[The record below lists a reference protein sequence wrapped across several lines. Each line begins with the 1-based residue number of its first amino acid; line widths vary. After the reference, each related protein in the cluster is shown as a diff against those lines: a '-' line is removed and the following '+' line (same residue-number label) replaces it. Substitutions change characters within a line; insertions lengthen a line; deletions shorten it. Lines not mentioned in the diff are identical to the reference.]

1 MGVAE
6 ERRERLARMRLYL
19 ITGDRGDEVETARI
33 VEAALEGGATVIQL
47 RKKSMPMLEQYRLA
61 LALRIL
67 TREHEALLIINDHV
81 DLAIAADADG
91 VHLGQ
96 DDLPP
101 DAVRALPG
109 FEGRLIGRSTPNL
122 AQAQLPVPDGVSL
135 LELLE
140 QLDVQPSRVVVEHNR
155 EIRRRD
161 DFDKTQ
167 VHAGD
172 ELELVYFVGGGAGDD
187 ALVVGGR
194 SLRSRLIHGTGKF
207 ASNEVLARCL
217 TAAQPDMITV
227 AIRRLNLEGGRS
239 ELEGVDLRRYT
250 LLPNTAGA
258 TTAEGAVRLARL
270 ARAAGFSDFIKVE
283 VIGDQ
288 DTLLPDPQGTLEA
301 TRQLV
306 KEGFI
311 VMAYTSDDV
320 VQAIRLYE
328 AGAAAVMPGAAPLGT
343 TLGLQNL
350 LNLELIVSKVQVPV
364 IVDAGLGVPS
374 EAARCL
380 EVCAASVLVNT
391 ATARA
396 QNPPE
401 MARAFADAVVAG
413 RRAFRAGRAH
423 IGLKAVASS
432 PVEGLPV

>member
-1 MGVAE
+1 MS
-6 ERRERLARMRLYL
+6 
-19 ITGDRGDEVETARI
+19 EVTVTLNGKPRQ
-33 VEAALEGGATVIQL
+33 VPEGL
-47 RKKSMPMLEQYRLA
+47 
-61 LALRIL
+61 
-67 TREHEALLIINDHV
+67 
-81 DLAIAADADG
+81 
-91 VHLGQ
+91 
-96 DDLPP
+96 
-101 DAVRALPG
+101 
-109 FEGRLIGRSTPNL
+109 
-122 AQAQLPVPDGVSL
+122 SL
-135 LELLE
+135 LELLK

-161 DFDKTQ
+161 DFEKTE

-172 ELELVYFVGGGAGDD
+172 ELELVYFVGGGSAVDD
-187 ALVVGGR
+187 AFVVGGR
-194 SLRSRLIHGTGKF
+194 PVRTRLIHGTGKF

-217 TAAQPDMITV
+217 EAAQPDMITV

-239 ELEGVDLRRYT
+239 ELEGIDLRRYT

-270 ARAAGFSDFIKVE
+270 ARAAGFSEFIKVE
-283 VIGDQ
+283 VVGDE
-288 DTLLPDPQGTLEA
+288 DTLLPDPQATLEA

-328 AGAAAVMPGAAPLGT
+328 AGAAAVMPGAAPIGT

-350 LNLELIVSKVQVPV
+350 LNLELIVNKVKVPV

-380 EVCAASVLVNT
+380 ELGAAAVLVNT
-391 ATARA
+391 AIARA

-401 MARAFADAVVAG
+401 MARAFAEAVVAG
-413 RRAFRAGRAH
+413 RRAFKAGRAH

-432 PVEGLPV
+432 PVEGVPV

>member
-1 MGVAE
+1 MSDVTV
-6 ERRERLARMRLYL
+6 RLNGKPRK
-19 ITGDRGDEVETARI
+19 VP
-33 VEAALEGGATVIQL
+33 EGL
-47 RKKSMPMLEQYRLA
+47 
-61 LALRIL
+61 
-67 TREHEALLIINDHV
+67 
-81 DLAIAADADG
+81 
-91 VHLGQ
+91 
-96 DDLPP
+96 
-101 DAVRALPG
+101 
-109 FEGRLIGRSTPNL
+109 
-122 AQAQLPVPDGVSL
+122 SL

-140 QLDVQPSRVVVEHNR
+140 ELDVQPSRVVVEHNR
-155 EIRRRD
+155 EIRRKEDFKTAKVRD
-161 DFDKTQ
+161 
-167 VHAGD
+167 GD
-172 ELELVYFVGGGAGDD
+172 ELELVYFVGGGSPSGDD
-187 ALVVGGR
+187 AFVVGGR
-194 SLRSRLIHGTGKF
+194 MLRSRLIHGTGKF
-207 ASNEVLARCL
+207 ASNDVLARCL
-217 TAAQPDMITV
+217 EAAQPDMITV

-239 ELEGVDLRRYT
+239 ELEGIDLRRFT

-283 VIGDQ
+283 VIGDE
-288 DTLLPDPQGTLEA
+288 DTLLPDPQGTLDA

-306 KEGFI
+306 KEGFV

-328 AGAAAVMPGAAPLGT
+328 AGAAAVMPGAAPIGT

-350 LNLELIVSKVQVPV
+350 LNLELIVSKVKVPV

-380 EVCAASVLVNT
+380 EAGAAAVLVNT
-391 ATARA
+391 AIARA

-401 MARAFADAVVAG
+401 MARAFAEAVVAG
-413 RRAFRAGRAH
+413 RRAFKAGRAH